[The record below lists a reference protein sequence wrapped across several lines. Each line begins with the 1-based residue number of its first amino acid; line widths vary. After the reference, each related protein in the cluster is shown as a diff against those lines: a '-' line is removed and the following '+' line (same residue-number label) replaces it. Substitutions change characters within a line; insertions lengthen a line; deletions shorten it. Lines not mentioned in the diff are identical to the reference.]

1 MYPAEII
8 HPTVAIR
15 CDMRQVL
22 AFPSI
27 FPPIFCR
34 MFSRSSTAEQVADHF
49 SKECKDK
56 VIIVTGSNTGLG
68 LETARVLALNGAKV
82 ILSCRNK
89 EKGLAAVDK
98 IKSTVPNALVEFMSL
113 DLASLKSIRE
123 FSSQFLAT
131 HPRLD
136 ILINNAGIMACPKS
150 YTADGF
156 EMQFG
161 VNHLGHFYLTNLL
174 LDRLKESGRP
184 ESPSRVVNVSSLAN
198 FIVGPA
204 QGILFDD
211 IQGDKY
217 NAWERYGN
225 SKLAN
230 IMFTNELSKRCQ
242 GQNVISVSLHPGSIH
257 TELARHLGF
266 RAFMGMF
273 GVLQKGSFSRMIK
286 EWPKSIPQGAATT
299 VLASLDPSIE
309 NAGYYFDCANSNGQA
324 MHPHARDEDMA
335 AKLWEFSEK
344 LISSKSS

>member
-1 MYPAEII
+1 
-8 HPTVAIR
+8 
-15 CDMRQVL
+15 
-22 AFPSI
+22 
-27 FPPIFCR
+27 

-198 FIVGPA
+198 FMVGPA

-217 NAWERYGN
+217 NAWLRYGN

-230 IMFTNELSKRCQ
+230 ILFTNELSKRCQ
-242 GQNVISVSLHPGSIH
+242 GHNVISVSLHPGVIYD
-257 TELARHLGF
+257 TNLANSDNLGIGGKLK
-266 RAFMGMF
+266 FMF
-273 GVLQKGSFSRMIK
+273 ALQKGGLSAMRK
-286 EWPKSIPQGAATT
+286 DKNKTIPQGAATT
-299 VLASLDPSIE
+299 ILASLDPNIE
-309 NAGYYFDCANSNGQA
+309 NAGYYFDCANSNGRN
-324 MHPHARDEDMA
+324 MHHHARNDEMA
-335 AKLWEFSEK
+335 SKLWDLSEK
-344 LISSKSS
+344 MINSKV